1 MYTFDDVAEFISEQ
15 AGAEKTKINL
25 ESRLVENLGID
36 GDDFFE
42 LKQAFANLCRR
53 QLSRLFTLSICKC
66 LLVLAC
72 GSRL

>member
-15 AGAEKTKINL
+15 AGAEKTKINP

-42 LKQAFANLCRR
+42 LEHAFANWC
-53 QLSRLFTLSICKC
+53 
-66 LLVLAC
+66 
-72 GSRL
+72 